1 MHGAIPLTIVVEAV
15 AIMAWRCLVF
25 LSPIFA
31 VAALWW
37 LVNRMDQVINYF
49 FPALEWEK
57 DLGWLNIRAER
68 QANAIWRWLGYAVY
82 ALLATALYGIVWSV
96 QGLPPLDEWT
106 DPSQVSEVA
115 TRLPVLLV
123 SAGFWLV
130 YLGCGLIPQLRNQY
144 ETEDLENF
152 RAEQKEL
159 EREQELL
166 RSRRKKSPAKPRFE
180 MPARSNRMGPFG

>member
-1 MHGAIPLTIVVEAV
+1 MRAQPLSFLAEIAIPSAGQCLRV
-15 AIMAWRCLVF
+15 AAPF
-25 LSPIFA
+25 LA
-31 VAALWW
+31 VAAAWW
-37 LVNRMDQVINYF
+37 LVARMDQIIAYL
-49 FPALEWEK
+49 FPHLEWERK
-57 DLGWLNIRAER
+57 MGWLNIRAER